1 MEEVEVEGT
10 TGDQEEVL
18 ATREQ
23 TGLLWVELDIGC
35 LATTLEGVT
44 TEVGVLEAV
53 SSVGRE
59 GTKHMTVQTKEEVVV
74 VVVVVVV
81 EEASVEVDL
90 AGVEVEAEV
99 EDATAMLHL
108 LNSRGTLCSKMGTSP
123 LEGGMEVEVVEVNTR
138 EVVGE
143 EGAGIKV
150 MEVNMMGLEEVMEE
164 EVEEVEMVSRV

>member
-23 TGLLWVELDIGC
+23 TGLLWVELAIGC
-35 LATTLEGVT
+35 LVITLEGVT

-59 GTKHMTVQTKEEVVV
+59 GTKHMTVQTKEEEVVV
-74 VVVVVVV
+74 VVVV
-81 EEASVEVDL
+81 EASVEVDL
-90 AGVEVEAEV
+90 AGVGVEVEV
-99 EDATAMLHL
+99 GDATAMLHL

>member
-23 TGLLWVELDIGC
+23 TGLLWVELAIGC
-35 LATTLEGVT
+35 LVITLEGVT

-53 SSVGRE
+53 SSVERE
-59 GTKHMTVQTKEEVVV
+59 DTKHMTVQTKEEVVV
-74 VVVVVVV
+74 VV
-81 EEASVEVDL
+81 EASVEVDL
-90 AGVEVEAEV
+90 AGVGVEVEV

-143 EGAGIKV
+143 EVAGIKV

>member
-10 TGDQEEVL
+10 TGDQGEVS
-18 ATREQ
+18 AMREQ
-23 TGLLWVELDIGC
+23 TELLWVELAIGC
-35 LATTLEGVT
+35 LDITLEGVT
-44 TEVGVLEAV
+44 MEVGVLEAV
-53 SSVGRE
+53 SSVERG
-59 GTKHMTVQTKEEVVV
+59 GTKPMTVQIKEEEVVV
-74 VVVVVVV
+74 V
-81 EEASVEVDL
+81 EASVEVDL
-90 AGVEVEAEV
+90 AGVGVGEEVEV

-123 LEGGMEVEVVEVNTR
+123 LEGGMEVVEVNTR

-164 EVEEVEMVSRV
+164 

>member
-1 MEEVEVEGT
+1 MEGT

-23 TGLLWVELDIGC
+23 TGLLWVELAIGC
-35 LATTLEGVT
+35 LVTTLEGVT

-53 SSVGRE
+53 SSVERG
-59 GTKHMTVQTKEEVVV
+59 GTKPMTVQTKEEEGVVV
-74 VVVVVVV
+74 V
-81 EEASVEVDL
+81 EASVEVDL
-90 AGVEVEAEV
+90 AGVGVEAEV

-123 LEGGMEVEVVEVNTR
+123 LEGGMEVVEVNTR